1 MSTRGTII
9 ALSGAKGV
17 YTSAL
22 SFVLSE
28 LLRWKRAKF
37 SDHIRELA
45 KSSGED
51 PDDTAVL
58 QRIGQQLVRQRP
70 DAFVTAVLKKAD
82 WKSGDNLILDGLRHA
97 EIFAELQK
105 QTRDSADLRV
115 VHIAIQDRADRAD
128 RAKRSEGFSDQ
139 EFERYDRDETEKQ
152 VEETPAY
159 ASLRLNGGDPRGELA
174 RTIIRRL
181 LPNQPRQMPKD
192 DGENPFVTRHLTS
205 RM

>member
-105 QTRDSADLRV
+105 QTRELRGSSSCT
-115 VHIAIQDRADRAD
+115 HRHSGSSRPRRSGEAIRGLFRPGIRA
-128 RAKRSEGFSDQ
+128 
-139 EFERYDRDETEKQ
+139 
-152 VEETPAY
+152 
-159 ASLRLNGGDPRGELA
+159 LR
-174 RTIIRRL
+174 
-181 LPNQPRQMPKD
+181 
-192 DGENPFVTRHLTS
+192 
-205 RM
+205 